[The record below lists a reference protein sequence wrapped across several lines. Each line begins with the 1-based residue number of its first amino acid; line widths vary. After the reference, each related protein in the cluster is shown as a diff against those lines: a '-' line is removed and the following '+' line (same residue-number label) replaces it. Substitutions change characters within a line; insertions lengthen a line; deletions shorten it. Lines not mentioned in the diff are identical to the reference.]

1 MSSATTSDND
11 VPAERRRAFDRLVN
25 FTDAVVAIALTLQ
38 LLPLIEIEGPAPGE
52 TVWHVI
58 ADNWGQIFAFLL
70 SFVIVVVMWT
80 VHNRVF
86 NVMRMYDGTILWLN
100 LGWMLAIAF
109 LPWPTAMYGTA
120 SSTEDI
126 GVGGVGLLY
135 WLNLA
140 VISGLGSLIA
150 YHAAHHP
157 DLLEPGAASRGW
169 LAQSRRARLRGTVFT
184 AYFVVIGF
192 VSEVIPEYAGWIAL
206 GLVPLGRFLR
216 DRPTPTDGSGTDG
229 SSADVTPADVGSP
242 PEPTTPDDT
251 RSGSG

>member
-1 MSSATTSDND
+1 MSDASPEADAT
-11 VPAERRRAFDRLVN
+11 PAERRRAFDRLVN

-52 TVWHVI
+52 TVWQVI
-58 ADNWGQIFAFLL
+58 ADNWGQIFAFLI
-70 SFVIVVVMWT
+70 SFLIVVIMWT

-120 SSTEDI
+120 SSAEDI

-135 WLNLA
+135 WFNLA

-157 DLLEPGAASRGW
+157 DLLEPGATSRGW
-169 LAQSRRARLRGTVFT
+169 LAQSRRARLRGAVIT

-192 VSEVIPEYAGWIAL
+192 VSEIIPEYAGWIAL

-216 DRPTPTDGSGTDG
+216 DRPTPADGSVAHGAA
-229 SSADVTPADVGSP
+229 ADDSSP
-242 PEPTTPDDT
+242 PEPNTPGDT
-251 RSGSG
+251 RSGSN

>member
-1 MSSATTSDND
+1 MSSATTSEDD

-52 TVWHVI
+52 TVWQVI
-58 ADNWGQIFAFLL
+58 GENWGQIFAFLL

-169 LAQSRRARLRGTVFT
+169 LAQSRRARLRGTVIT

-192 VSEVIPEYAGWIAL
+192 ISEVIPEYAGWIAL

-216 DRPTPTDGSGTDG
+216 DSPTSADGSADDASPPDPTAPGDARTG
-229 SSADVTPADVGSP
+229 SS
-242 PEPTTPDDT
+242 
-251 RSGSG
+251 

>member
-1 MSSATTSDND
+1 MSRGNSEGDAT
-11 VPAERRRAFDRLVN
+11 PAERSRAFDRLVN

-38 LLPLIEIEGPAPGE
+38 LLPLIGIAGPKPGE
-52 TVWHVI
+52 TVWQII

-86 NVMRMYDGTILWLN
+86 NVLRMYDNTILWLN
-100 LGWMLAIAF
+100 LAWMLAIAF

-120 SSTEDI
+120 GNSTDI
-126 GVGGVGLLY
+126 GAGGVGLLY

-157 DLLEPGAASRGW
+157 ELLEPGASTRGW
-169 LAQSRRARLRGTVFT
+169 LQQSPRARLRGAVITS
-184 AYFVVIGF
+184 YFVVIG
-192 VSEVIPEYAGWIAL
+192 VISEFIPQYAGWIAL
-206 GLVPLGRFLR
+206 GLIPLGRILR
-216 DRPTPTDGSGTDG
+216 DRPIP
-229 SSADVTPADVGSP
+229 PADPAVDSRPNPGA
-242 PEPTTPDDT
+242 EGLAADG
-251 RSGSG
+251 R

>member
-1 MSSATTSDND
+1 MSSPPVPDSGMSDSD
-11 VPAERRRAFDRLVN
+11 IPAERRRAFDRLVN

-38 LLPLIEIEGPAPGE
+38 LLPLIEIKGPAPGE
-52 TVWHVI
+52 TVWQII

-120 SSTEDI
+120 SSTAAI

-140 VISGLGSLIA
+140 LISGLGSVIA

-157 DLLEPGAASRGW
+157 ELLEPGAASRGW
-169 LAQSRRARLRGTVFT
+169 LAQSRRARLRGTVIT

-192 VSEVIPEYAGWIAL
+192 ISEVIPEYAGWIAL

-216 DRPTPTDGSGTDG
+216 DRPTPADDPAAGTTASTAQQTDPGGTPG
-229 SSADVTPADVGSP
+229 TG
-242 PEPTTPDDT
+242 
-251 RSGSG
+251 

>member
-1 MSSATTSDND
+1 MNDASQGADAT
-11 VPAERRRAFDRLVN
+11 PAERRRAFDRLVN

-38 LLPLIEIEGPAPGE
+38 LLPLIEIEGPKPGE
-52 TVWHVI
+52 TVWQVI
-58 ADNWGQIFAFLL
+58 ADNWGQVFAFLI
-70 SFVIVVVMWT
+70 SFLIVVVMWT

-86 NVMRMYDGTILWLN
+86 NVMRMYDSTILWLN

-120 SSTEDI
+120 GNATTI

-157 DLLEPGAASRGW
+157 ELLEPGAASRGW
-169 LAQSRRARLRGTVFT
+169 MAQSRRARMRGTVIT
-184 AYFVVIGF
+184 LYFVVIGF
-192 VSEVIPEYAGWIAL
+192 ISEIIPEYAGWIAL
-206 GLVPLGRFLR
+206 GLVPLGRLLR
-216 DRPTPTDGSGTDG
+216 DRPAPAGEASVDQTP
-229 SSADVTPADVGSP
+229 PAP
-242 PEPTTPDDT
+242 AATHDDDA
-251 RSGSG
+251 